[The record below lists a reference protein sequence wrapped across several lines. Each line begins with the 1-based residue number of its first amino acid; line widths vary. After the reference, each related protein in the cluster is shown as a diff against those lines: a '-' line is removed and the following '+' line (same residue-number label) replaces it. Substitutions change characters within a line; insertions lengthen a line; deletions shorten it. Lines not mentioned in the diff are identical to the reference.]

1 MILVC
6 KNFFLLLLSLM
17 KDRKQEIRKRQHRI
31 TIMLNDDE
39 QKVLN
44 KYCADYNIENRSNYI
59 REVLFQTLL
68 KKIEQDYPTLFEQ
81 EIMDELIQKK

>member
-1 MILVC
+1 
-6 KNFFLLLLSLM
+6 M
-17 KDRKQEIRKRQHRI
+17 KDRKHQIRKRQHRI

-44 KYCADYNIENRSNYI
+44 KYCSDYKIENRSSYI

-81 EIMDELIQKK
+81 EILDELIQKK